1 MYASNF
7 SYSGAWG
14 SRITSS
20 RSTGAL
26 ELHLVWGGGGRGQ
39 RQRRK
44 NVEVLK
50 PWIKQEESGFA
61 EGRGERKFRLPA
73 GGSGRGCAAIP

>member
-20 RSTGAL
+20 RSTWAL
-26 ELHLVWGGGGRGQ
+26 ELHLVGEGGGDRD
-39 RQRRK
+39 REEK

-50 PWIKQEESGFA
+50 PWIKQDESRFA